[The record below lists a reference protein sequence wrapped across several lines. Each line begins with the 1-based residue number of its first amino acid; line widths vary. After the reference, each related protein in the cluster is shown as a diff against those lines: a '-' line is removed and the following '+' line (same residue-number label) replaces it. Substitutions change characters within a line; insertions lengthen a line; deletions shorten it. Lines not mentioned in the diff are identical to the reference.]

1 MTAMLRALL
10 GGVGRRKGLRGPDAA
25 EFSAWLT
32 GDYTHSSE
40 HADADGVNYADDSSS
55 TTAGASST
63 AAPTARAASVAAVL
77 RLVPQDG
84 SAGTSYEDVLH
95 LLQVCTA
102 GDDLL
107 AAELLLIKRADNV
120 LDHWSGH
127 VALPGGRRNR
137 GEGGL
142 AAAVREVQEE
152 TGVHLQSSTH
162 ALLGLLKE
170 RTARGSD
177 LSCYVFVALDA
188 AAAAAPLVPQASE
201 IAHAWWVD
209 ASQFWPEPIVE
220 QVGYPINS
228 FPQATASWHVRAFV
242 KWLRL
247 HTVYF
252 PCFYLTPPSI
262 TDSTGSSTTGSSDTS
277 SSSAAESWVIWG
289 LTFGMLSD
297 LVECAGG
304 EPCSSADYSYS
315 FNSAPADA
323 LMAFSVA
330 AAKLARRVGTALG
343 LYKPAVKQ
351 ITSSGGHKLKSS

>member
-1 MTAMLRALL
+1 MLRALL
-10 GGVGRRKGLRGPDAA
+10 GGVGRRNGLRGPDAA

-32 GDYTHSSE
+32 GDYTHS
-40 HADADGVNYADDSSS
+40 ADADNADDTSSATAAAS
-55 TTAGASST
+55 TTAAT
-63 AAPTARAASVAAVL
+63 TARAASVAAVL
-77 RLVPQDG
+77 RLMPREG
-84 SAGTSYEDVLH
+84 SAGTSYEDILH

-107 AAELLLIKRADNV
+107 AAELLMIKRADNV

-127 VALPGGRRNR
+127 VALPGGRRNL

-142 AAAVREVQEE
+142 AAAVREVREE
-152 TGVHLQSSTH
+152 TGLHLQSSTH

-209 ASQFWPEPIVE
+209 TAQFWPEPVVQ

-252 PCFYLTPPSI
+252 PCFYLTPPS
-262 TDSTGSSTTGSSDTS
+262 TSHSTGSSSTTS
-277 SSSAAESWVIWG
+277 SSTAADSWVIWG

-304 EPCSSADYSYS
+304 EPCSSADYTYT
-315 FNSAPADA
+315 FNSATADT
-323 LMAFSVA
+323 LMALSVA

-343 LYKPAVKQ
+343 LYKPAAKH